1 MLPTNSPTAGG
12 SYLAGFCQPNLAA
25 EPVEWDRF
33 QILQRMRPVNK
44 LQSLLIFR
52 GILLALSLQ

>member
-12 SYLAGFCQPNLAA
+12 SYLAGFCQPSLAA
-25 EPVEWDRF
+25 EPAEWDKF
-33 QILQRMRPVNK
+33 HISQRMRPVK
-44 LQSLLIFR
+44 EWQSFLIFR